1 MKKKISIS
9 IIFMI
14 MLFLLSGCGYGVKK
28 GTIVDK
34 KFTPEHT
41 THGTIVQRVGTVTV
55 ATPTTHHYK
64 DEWSIK
70 IQKEENGKI
79 KESWINVTEAKY
91 NQLQIGDYYEES
103 ENNER

>member
-1 MKKKISIS
+1 MKKKICIS
-9 IIFMI
+9 IIFI
-14 MLFLLSGCGYGVKK
+14 IILFILSGCGYGVKK
-28 GTIVDK
+28 GMIVDK

-41 THGTIVQRVGTVTV
+41 THGTIVHKVGTVIVT
-55 ATPTTHHYK
+55 TPTTHHHE

-79 KESWINVTEAKY
+79 KECWVNVTEEKY

-103 ENNER
+103 E